1 MRSLDATPNN
11 LPQQMTSFVGREHE
25 IADVRKLLG
34 TARVLTLHG
43 AGGIGKTRLSLQVA
57 ADVLEDY
64 PDGVWFVE
72 LAPLT
77 DERLVPQAVAS
88 ILGAKEE
95 AGRNVTDALVKHVAD
110 RHLLLVLDNCE
121 HLAPCLRG
129 LGRPAVG
136 GLVPTCG
143 FWHPAASR
151 CGCRARLLSRCP
163 ALALQASQDAGVVAS
178 LLQFPALRLFIDRAT
193 AAHPGF
199 SLTDDNALAVTEI
212 CQRLDGIPLAIEL
225 AAARVRA
232 LSVENI
238 AARLSDRFR
247 LLLVQPHRAAEATD
261 AARADR
267 LELRSAHR
275 QGAAPASPARRLCRR
290 LDDRSDRKRCVQAAA
305 STRPKVLGLLSDL
318 VDKSLVMVVAEGG
331 RYRLLETVRQYAE
344 ERLTQSGESD
354 ATRLRHAAFYLE
366 LVEKLAP
373 ELHGAAQADG
383 LQRFDLER
391 ENILAAHAW
400 CLHNE
405 GSAEQ
410 DYRLVHAIKHYWFM
424 RGLLNLGHRVT
435 VEAVTNSSGQANSL
449 ARCKALWAAGQFC
462 GFMGRYEE
470 AQGYLDESLA
480 IARAV
485 DDRDVMVPVLNNLG
499 MVALGRGD
507 RANAR
512 LYGEEALAL
521 ARQTGNKRRI
531 VTASNALAQL
541 HRLEGDLQSA
551 ERLYRECESLAREL
565 GNHDFTAVALL
576 NLAMVAIA
584 QGSAQRGAA
593 LLLEVLDISAE
604 TGSKPAVQSVL
615 EVSAG
620 LAGLRGEWERAARY
634 YGAAETQTRITG
646 MQRDAADEAFLGPL
660 IAQTRAALGP
670 ARSDAAES
678 AGRALPFQDVLA
690 DVRAWLSI
698 I

>member
-1 MRSLDATPNN
+1 M
-11 LPQQMTSFVGREHE
+11 
-25 IADVRKLLG
+25 
-34 TARVLTLHG
+34 
-43 AGGIGKTRLSLQVA
+43 
-57 ADVLEDY
+57 
-64 PDGVWFVE
+64 
-72 LAPLT
+72 
-77 DERLVPQAVAS
+77 
-88 ILGAKEE
+88 
-95 AGRNVTDALVKHVAD
+95 
-110 RHLLLVLDNCE
+110 
-121 HLAPCLRG
+121 
-129 LGRPAVG
+129 
-136 GLVPTCG
+136 
-143 FWHPAASR
+143 
-151 CGCRARLLSRCP
+151 
-163 ALALQASQDAGVVAS
+163 
-178 LLQFPALRLFIDRAT
+178 
-193 AAHPGF
+193 AAHG
-199 SLTDDNALAVTEI
+199 
-212 CQRLDGIPLAIEL
+212 
-225 AAARVRA
+225 
-232 LSVENI
+232 
-238 AARLSDRFR
+238 
-247 LLLVQPHRAAEATD
+247 
-261 AARADR
+261 
-267 LELRSAHR
+267 
-275 QGAAPASPARRLCRR
+275 
-290 LDDRSDRKRCVQAAA
+290 
-305 STRPKVLGLLSDL
+305 
-318 VDKSLVMVVAEGG
+318 
-331 RYRLLETVRQYAE
+331 
-344 ERLTQSGESD
+344 
-354 ATRLRHAAFYLE
+354 
-366 LVEKLAP
+366 
-373 ELHGAAQADG
+373 
-383 LQRFDLER
+383 
-391 ENILAAHAW
+391 W

-435 VEAVTNSSGQANSL
+435 VEAVTNSSGQTNSL

-499 MVALGRGD
+499 MVALGQGD

-584 QGSAQRGAA
+584 HGSAQRGAA

-670 ARSDAAES
+670 TRSDAAES